1 MINVSGL
8 GGKCLK
14 ITYLYH
20 SGFSVELETCVLLFD
35 YYRGTLPVWEKE
47 KPVYVFVSHKHKDH
61 FNMEIFGLAE
71 RYGQVHFFLG
81 SDIKLSEKY
90 LERNGVPASV
100 KSRITNVGKNKTLE
114 FSEELTVR
122 TLRSTDAGVAFVV
135 RVQGRLFYHA
145 GDLNWWHWEGEP
157 APFNENME
165 RDYKKEM
172 DAIRGLFFDAAFVPL
187 DPRLESAY
195 GWGMDYFLMQAQAA
209 HVFPMHMWEEY
220 GIIDRYKKTPM
231 GTKYGGLIADIREA
245 GQKFTV

>member
-90 LERNGVPASV
+90 LERNGIPASV

-114 FSEELTVR
+114 FSEDLTVR
-122 TLRSTDAGVAFVV
+122 TLRSTGLLLSKPWTGITKRKWMPSGDFSLMPLSYLWIRDWKALMDGEWIIFL
-135 RVQGRLFYHA
+135 RRHRRRMYFPCTCGRNTA
-145 GDLNWWHWEGEP
+145 
-157 APFNENME
+157 
-165 RDYKKEM
+165 
-172 DAIRGLFFDAAFVPL
+172 
-187 DPRLESAY
+187 S
-195 GWGMDYFLMQAQAA
+195 
-209 HVFPMHMWEEY
+209 
-220 GIIDRYKKTPM
+220 
-231 GTKYGGLIADIREA
+231 
-245 GQKFTV
+245 